1 VRGIRKATCLDAQV
15 SNNAGALYNERMNP
29 EVRLASGFLVLTL
42 VATLAGCRQNPEE
55 SAVSQPAPP
64 PAAALARRTI
74 TLDNSLQELEKE
86 LSTALGTGLEDA
98 GVSHILRAEAITDR
112 LLEAR
117 LPFTWLAAGPYHL
130 ESKVRQIQALADRVV
145 AEMRSGMDRATL
157 MQEVTALRKDVIEL
171 RRAVALGGGN
181 PPPSLDSL
189 LARYPA
195 DSTIITGEPGE

>member
-1 VRGIRKATCLDAQV
+1 MD
-15 SNNAGALYNERMNP
+15 P
-29 EVRLASGFLVLTL
+29 EVRSGTGFLVLMLLLT
-42 VATLAGCRQNPEE
+42 TLAGCRRNPEE

-86 LSTALGTGLEDA
+86 LSTALGTGLD
-98 GVSHILRAEAITDR
+98 GSGSGHILRAEAITDR
-112 LLEAR
+112 LLEAQ

-145 AEMRSGMDRATL
+145 AEMRGGTDRTTL
-157 MQEVTALRKDVIEL
+157 TREVTALRKSVIDL
-171 RRAVALGGGN
+171 RRAMASGGGR

-189 LARYPA
+189 LARHPA